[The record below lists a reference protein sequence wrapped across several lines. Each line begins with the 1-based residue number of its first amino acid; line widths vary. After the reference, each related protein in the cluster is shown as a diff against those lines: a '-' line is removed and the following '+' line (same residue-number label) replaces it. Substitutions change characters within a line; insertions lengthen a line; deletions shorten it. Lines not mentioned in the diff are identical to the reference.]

1 MMIGSCIHTE
11 QGAFM
16 ASRQNPKADKV
27 KRNAEYAKKF
37 KKKRPQAPRRSSPAF
52 EAFLGIMPAMNPHSS
67 GFAGPR
73 EMHEAVCA
81 TCQVATTVPFKPT
94 AGRPVLCRSCFQKAA

>member
-1 MMIGSCIHTE
+1 
-11 QGAFM
+11 M

-27 KRNAEYAKKF
+27 KRNAEYAAQF
-37 KKKRPQAPRRSSPAF
+37 KKKRPATPKRNSLAF
-52 EAFLGIMPAMNPHSS
+52 DAFLGIGPRVPS
-67 GFAGPR
+67 GGGGGFSAPR

-94 AGRPVLCRSCFQKAA
+94 EGRAVLCRSCFQKAA